1 MSMSDTSPD
10 KDGKKKGSMM
20 GLLAAVAILTAIAG
34 GGGWYMGEMISAG
47 QKSNA
52 HTTGKE
58 DKPKQGEFESRT
70 IGAVVPLQPIV
81 TNLGIPQTTWVRL
94 EASLVA
100 KPGREIPA
108 DMAAHVGDDF
118 MGFLRSV
125 NLMQLQGAAG
135 LAYLRA
141 DLEERARLRSEGAV
155 DRVFISTLVVE

>member
-1 MSMSDTSPD
+1 MSDTAID
-10 KDGKKKGSMM
+10 KDGKAKTSIV
-20 GLLAAVAILTAIAG
+20 GLLAAVAVLTAIAG
-34 GGGWYMGEMISAG
+34 GGGWYLGGVISAE
-47 QKSNA
+47 QQVAAKP
-52 HTTGKE
+52 TTKD
-58 DKPKQGEFESRT
+58 DKPKQGDFESRSIGT
-70 IGAVVPLQPIV
+70 IVPLQPIV

-108 DMAAHVGDDF
+108 DMAASVGDDF
-118 MGFLRSV
+118 MSFLRSV

-141 DLEERARLRSEGAV
+141 DLEERARMRSEGAV

>member
-1 MSMSDTSPD
+1 MSDTAID
-10 KDGKKKGSMM
+10 KDGKAKTSMV
-20 GLLAAVAILTAIAG
+20 GLLAAVAVLTAIAG
-34 GGGWYMGEMISAG
+34 GGGWYLGGVISAD
-47 QKSNA
+47 QQAAARS
-52 HTTGKE
+52 TTKD
-58 DKPKQGEFESRT
+58 DKPKQGEFESRSIGT
-70 IGAVVPLQPIV
+70 IVPLQPIV

-108 DMAAHVGDDF
+108 DVAASVGDDF
-118 MGFLRSV
+118 MSFLRSV

-141 DLEERARLRSEGAV
+141 DLEERARMRSEGAV

>member
-1 MSMSDTSPD
+1 MSDTTATE
-10 KDGKKKGSMM
+10 KDGKAKGSIM

-34 GGGWYMGEMISAG
+34 GGGWYLGGMISADR
-47 QKSNA
+47 QVAAKSA
-52 HTTGKE
+52 KE
-58 DKPKQGEFESRT
+58 DKPKLGDFEARS

-81 TNLGIPQTTWVRL
+81 TNLGIPQNTWVRL

-100 KPGREIPA
+100 KPGHEIPA
-108 DMAAHVGDDF
+108 ATAANVGDDF
-118 MGFLRSV
+118 LSFLRSV

-155 DRVFISTLVVE
+155 DRVFISALVVE

>member
-1 MSMSDTSPD
+1 MSDTSSQ
-10 KDGKKKGSMM
+10 KDSKPKGSMM
-20 GLLAAVAILTAIAG
+20 GLLAAVAILTVIAG
-34 GGGWYMGEMISAG
+34 GGGWYLGEIISAG
-47 QKSNA
+47 QKANA
-52 HTTGKE
+52 PASGKE

-70 IGAVVPLQPIV
+70 IGTVVPLQPIV
-81 TNLGIPQTTWVRL
+81 TNLGIPQNTWVRL

-108 DMAAHVGDDF
+108 DMAASVGDDF
-118 MGFLRSV
+118 VAFLRSV

-155 DRVFISTLVVE
+155 ERIFISTLVVE

>member
-1 MSMSDTSPD
+1 MSDTAID
-10 KDGKKKGSMM
+10 KNGKAKTSMV
-20 GLLAAVAILTAIAG
+20 GLLAAVAVLTAIAG
-34 GGGWYMGEMISAG
+34 GGGWYLGGLISAD
-47 QKSNA
+47 QQVAAKS
-52 HTTGKE
+52 TTKD
-58 DKPKQGEFESRT
+58 DKPKSGDFESRSIGT
-70 IGAVVPLQPIV
+70 IVPLQPIV

-108 DMAAHVGDDF
+108 DMAASVGDDF
-118 MGFLRSV
+118 MSFLRSV

-141 DLEERARLRSEGAV
+141 DLEERARMRSEGAV

>member
-1 MSMSDTSPD
+1 MSDTSPD
-10 KDGKKKGSMM
+10 KSGKKKGSMM

-34 GGGWYMGEMISAG
+34 GGGWYLGETISAT
-47 QKSNA
+47 QQANA
-52 HTTGKE
+52 PASGKE

-70 IGAVVPLQPIV
+70 IGTVVPLQPIV

-100 KPGREIPA
+100 KPGHEIPPA
-108 DMAAHVGDDF
+108 MAASVGDDF
-118 MGFLRSV
+118 VGFLRSV

>member
-1 MSMSDTSPD
+1 MSDTAID
-10 KDGKKKGSMM
+10 KDGKAKTSIV
-20 GLLAAVAILTAIAG
+20 GLLAAVAVLTAIAG
-34 GGGWYMGEMISAG
+34 GGGWYLGGVISAD
-47 QKSNA
+47 QQAAARS
-52 HTTGKE
+52 TTKD
-58 DKPKQGEFESRT
+58 DKPKQGEFESRSIGT
-70 IGAVVPLQPIV
+70 IVPLQPIV

-108 DMAAHVGDDF
+108 DVAASVGDDF
-118 MGFLRSV
+118 MSFLRSV

-141 DLEERARLRSEGAV
+141 DLEERARMRSEGAV

>member
-1 MSMSDTSPD
+1 MSDTSPD
-10 KDGKKKGSMM
+10 KTGKKTSSMM
-20 GLLAAVAILTAIAG
+20 GLLVAVAVLTVIAG
-34 GGGWYMGEMISAG
+34 GGGWYLGEMISTTQHA
-47 QKSNA
+47 NA
-52 HTTGKE
+52 PASGKE
-58 DKPKQGEFESRT
+58 DKPKQGDFESRT
-70 IGAVVPLQPIV
+70 IGTVVPLQPIV

-100 KPGREIPA
+100 KPGREIPT

-118 MGFLRSV
+118 VAFLRSA

-155 DRVFISTLVVE
+155 ERVFISTLVVE

>member
-1 MSMSDTSPD
+1 MSDTAID
-10 KDGKKKGSMM
+10 KDGKAKNSMV
-20 GLLAAVAILTAIAG
+20 GLLAAVAVLTAIAG
-34 GGGWYMGEMISAG
+34 GGGWYLGGVISAD
-47 QKSNA
+47 QQAAARS
-52 HTTGKE
+52 TTKD
-58 DKPKQGEFESRT
+58 DKPKQGEFESRSIGT
-70 IGAVVPLQPIV
+70 IVPLQPIV

-108 DMAAHVGDDF
+108 DVAASVGDDF
-118 MGFLRSV
+118 MSFLRSV

-141 DLEERARLRSEGAV
+141 DLEERARMRSEGAV

>member
-1 MSMSDTSPD
+1 MSDTTATE
-10 KDGKKKGSMM
+10 KDGKAKGSIM

-34 GGGWYMGEMISAG
+34 GGGWYMGGMISADR
-47 QKSNA
+47 QVAARSS
-52 HTTGKE
+52 KE
-58 DKPKQGEFESRT
+58 DKPKPGDFEARS

-81 TNLGIPQTTWVRL
+81 TNLGIPQNTWVRL

-100 KPGREIPA
+100 KPGHEIPA
-108 DMAAHVGDDF
+108 ATAANVGDDF
-118 MGFLRSV
+118 LSFLRSV

-155 DRVFISTLVVE
+155 DRVFISALVVE